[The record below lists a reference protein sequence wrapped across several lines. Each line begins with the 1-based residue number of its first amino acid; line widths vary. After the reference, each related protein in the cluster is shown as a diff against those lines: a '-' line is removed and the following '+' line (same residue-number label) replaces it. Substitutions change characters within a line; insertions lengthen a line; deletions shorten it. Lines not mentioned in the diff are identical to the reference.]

1 MSADALRKA
10 YYKTEEGFLQF
21 VRRSWLSNPQIAI
34 SGSCCL
40 AGTIYNGTLY
50 IANLGDSRAVLGRR
64 VSDDGVL
71 AMPPVVAERLTSD
84 HNVGNVK
91 VRQEVRALHPDDK
104 QILVYSRGYWR
115 IKGIIQVLIRVLFD
129 GNFACHYSRLE
140 VYVFSMCRL
149 IKSVPFCDS
158 FNKLKKLYLP
168 CVIYIL

>member
-10 YYKTEEGFLQF
+10 YYKTEEGFLQL
-21 VRRSWLSNPQIAI
+21 VRRSWLTNPQIAI

-64 VSDDGVL
+64 VSDGGVL

-84 HNVGNVK
+84 HNVANEE

-104 QILVYSRGYWR
+104 HIVVQSRGYWR
-115 IKGIIQVLIRVLFD
+115 IKGIIQVLIRMLSD
-129 GNFACHYSRLE
+129 GNCEF
-140 VYVFSMCRL
+140 
-149 IKSVPFCDS
+149 
-158 FNKLKKLYLP
+158 
-168 CVIYIL
+168 VIA